1 MDTAEQKFFQES
13 KDVHVNFSYMFNQ
26 KKPERNLE
34 EELLQMNSSN
44 LYCTYRLYNKF
55 FIRGQT
61 VNDFYIVT
69 IGPQE
74 CTCTKEGLPLC
85 EHLLFVMVKILAKTD
100 LIKQRTLNL
109 EEIETTFGLPGE
121 FQSLNQYIT
130 KSRRD
135 NICVVCTRK
144 ITKSY
149 HHFIECSNC
158 KSMIHSTC
166 YDMCKDQSFRL
177 GVDSRCPSCK
187 KQVFVSFEKA
197 LLSEMQKAVSSK
209 TSSRCYIQR
218 SSELE
223 SVLISCFVHFVSN
236 GLKEYGL
243 RKLKFAIK
251 DQLQI
256 CNKERST
263 KKDSEILKLSCE
275 ILNSLVVQSVDISL
289 YNLICETVT
298 DLIWYCNCESML
310 YFEVLRPLIINILQK
325 CSDPNE
331 RIRKC
336 SMDVFKS
343 LAFTDA
349 LDNHQKGKFIEN
361 GLLYICS
368 FIKYAVGMSNQ
379 LLASCLI
386 VSSELLD
393 EIIENILEE
402 NEKFIEYHFNVFGNS
417 AMDISLKIL
426 GQFSV
431 DVLQSHDIH
440 PTVFSDIAYKLL
452 INVKKIDN
460 SEHFDEFFLS
470 NKQKASNFYRQKGQ
484 NYTKLRPLTSLT
496 ENLNC
501 GNENLW
507 NKKTPHVPKVPPRD
521 ENYRK
526 VLHKTVDDQNFHSIK
541 YLKKRD
547 EAVSTRRRE
556 ANKLKRSN
564 VYTPS
569 DQNLI
574 ILPKHFDA
582 SNHPMFDHLNK
593 CMSRRSLSHDDAL
606 ISKLQECSV
615 DNLKVCQVSA
625 ESRDNFCLNLKR
637 EEGGKCV
644 YRTQSQ
650 GNSVSGAVGEKPM
663 VFRES
668 NVAPACSMRF
678 EPQTESTIKKTFVE
692 DSKLHFNENANFK
705 SLPAY
710 SFDEKNLTKSNT
722 ELETKCRD
730 ESEIDCTLTSST
742 CSKINVSLKCS
753 KSASNRKVSKKYSIR
768 STPAD
773 VSCLPCSTTNKASF
787 GDYNAEVTEPYH
799 CLSEEQVIC
808 ALEGEITYNKRSYD
822 ENIDWIR
829 KECVGQGQFADCYK
843 AEDLKSGRIF
853 CVKKIKCSIR
863 EEKES
868 SVIKEVHIMRK
879 MKHKNIIKF
888 LGVTKQVEDL
898 KYCLFLELCA
908 GSIVNKRKVEGKFAD
923 LQMKTYLFQLFD
935 AISYIHS
942 KGIIHRDIKGKNILV
957 SMKDEIK
964 ICDFGAAA
972 VLSSTETITN
982 EFKNEMIGTPPFLA
996 PEIVRGNHYGRN
1008 VDVWG
1013 TGCVIIELFTGN
1025 HPWYKSGCS
1034 YTVQQVIFMI
1044 GNSKKPP
1051 SIPKK
1056 MNWKLKSLCR
1066 ACLVLDQPF
1075 RPTARQLL
1083 NHAYF
1088 NDSTPV

>member
-1 MDTAEQKFFQES
+1 MDIAEPKFFQES
-13 KDVHVNFSYMFNQ
+13 KAGHVNFSYMLNQ
-26 KKPERNLE
+26 KKPERNLDKE
-34 EELLQMNSSN
+34 ILQMNSSN

-61 VNDFYIVT
+61 INDFYIVT

-85 EHLLFVMVKILAKTD
+85 EHLLFVMVKILAKTE
-100 LIKQRTLNL
+100 LIKHRTLYL

-121 FQSLNQYIT
+121 FQSLNEYIT
-130 KSRRD
+130 RSRRD
-135 NICVVCTRK
+135 NTCVVCTRK
-144 ITKSY
+144 ITKNH
-149 HHFIECSNC
+149 HHFIQCSNC

-197 LLSEMQKAVSSK
+197 LLSEMQIAVSSK

-218 SSELE
+218 NSELE
-223 SVLISCFVHFVSN
+223 SVLIGCFVHFVSN

-243 RKLKFAIK
+243 RKLKSAVK

-256 CNKERST
+256 CNKDRST
-263 KKDSEILKLSCE
+263 KKDSEILKFSCE

-289 YNLICETVT
+289 YKLICETLT
-298 DLIWYCNCESML
+298 DLIWYCNCKSIL
-310 YFEVLRPLIINILQK
+310 YFEVLRPSIINILQK
-325 CSDPNE
+325 CSDPDE

-343 LAFTDA
+343 LAFTNT
-349 LDNHQKGKFIEN
+349 LDNHQKGRFIEN

-368 FIKYAVGMSNQ
+368 FIKYVVGMPSQ
-379 LLASCLI
+379 LLASCLV
-386 VSSELLD
+386 VSLELVD

-402 NEKFIEYHFNVFGNS
+402 NEIFIEYHFNVFGNS
-417 AMDISLKIL
+417 AMDITLKIL
-426 GQFSV
+426 SQFSV
-431 DVLQSHDIH
+431 DVLQYHDIY

-452 INVKKIDN
+452 IKIRKIDN

-470 NKQKASNFYRQKGQ
+470 NKQKATNFYRKKGQ
-484 NYTKLRPLTSLT
+484 SDTKLRTLTSPS
-496 ENLNC
+496 EDFNC

-526 VLHKTVDDQNFHSIK
+526 VLHKTVDDQNHAE
-541 YLKKRD
+541 KRD
-547 EAVSTRRRE
+547 ETISTRRRE

-564 VYTPS
+564 VYSPS
-569 DQNLI
+569 DQKLI
-574 ILPKHFDA
+574 ILPKHPGA
-582 SNHPMFDHLNK
+582 KLKNHPMFDHLN
-593 CMSRRSLSHDDAL
+593 CRRSLSHDDAL
-606 ISKLQECSV
+606 VGKLECSV
-615 DNLKVCQVSA
+615 RDLKVCQVSA
-625 ESRDNFCLNLKR
+625 ESRSNFCLKLKR
-637 EEGGKCV
+637 EGSKCV
-644 YRTQSQ
+644 HRSQSQ
-650 GNSVSGAVGEKPM
+650 GNSISEAIGEKPI
-663 VFRES
+663 VFHES
-668 NVAPACSMRF
+668 SVVPACTTRF
-678 EPQTESTIKKTFVE
+678 EPQIENTTKKTFVE
-692 DSKLHFNENANFK
+692 DSKLHFNGNANFK

-710 SFDEKNLTKSNT
+710 SFDETNLTKSNT
-722 ELETKCRD
+722 ELEEICGD
-730 ESEIDCTLTSST
+730 GSEIDCTLTSST
-742 CSKINVSLKCS
+742 CSKLSVSA
-753 KSASNRKVSKKYSIR
+753 KSFKSTSNNKVSKKYSIR
-768 STPAD
+768 SSPAD
-773 VSCLPCSTTNKASF
+773 VSCLPSSTASKASF
-787 GDYNAEVTEPYH
+787 GDYDAEVTEPYR

-822 ENIDWIR
+822 ENVDWIR

-888 LGVTKQVEDL
+888 MGVTKQVEDL

-923 LQMKTYLFQLFD
+923 SQIKMYLFQLFD
-935 AISYIHS
+935 AVSYIHS

-957 SMKDEIK
+957 SMKNEIK

-1034 YTVQQVIFMI
+1034 YTVQQVIYMI

-1056 MNWKLKSLCR
+1056 MNWKLQSLCR

-1088 NDSTPV
+1088 NNTTPV